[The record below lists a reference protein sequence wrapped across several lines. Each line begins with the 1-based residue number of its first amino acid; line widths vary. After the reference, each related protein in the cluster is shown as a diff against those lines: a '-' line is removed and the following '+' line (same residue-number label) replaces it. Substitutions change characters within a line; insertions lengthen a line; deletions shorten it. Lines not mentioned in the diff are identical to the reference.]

1 MGHLALRAVLGD
13 VQRVDGAGHHAVD
26 FGLSIGFC
34 LFVAIAVDL
43 QRVGVVLQ
51 AGAQG
56 PARWRFRSTLL
67 PFSSSQVGGLAPQ
80 AGAFDKVT
88 GTKAAVMAASV
99 CAEV

>member
-1 MGHLALRAVLGD
+1 MSHLALRAVLGD
-13 VQRVDGAGHHAVD
+13 VQRVDGARHHAVD
-26 FGLSIGFC
+26 FGLSIGFG

-51 AGAQG
+51 ADAQG
-56 PARWRFRSTLL
+56 PGEAPGSAARC
-67 PFSSSQVGGLAPQ
+67 PNSSQVGGLAPQ

-99 CAEV
+99 CADV